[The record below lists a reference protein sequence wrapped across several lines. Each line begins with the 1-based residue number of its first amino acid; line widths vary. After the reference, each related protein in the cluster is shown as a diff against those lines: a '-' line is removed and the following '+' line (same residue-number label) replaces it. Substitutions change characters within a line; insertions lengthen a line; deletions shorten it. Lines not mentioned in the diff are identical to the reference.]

1 MESKNLTEA
10 LLSYYAIYDQDLREE
25 MEDLGYFD
33 EARDGYGGDEKF
45 KQDTDRGSFR
55 PGTDVPTVKK
65 FGRIFKSTPHGIG
78 AHANRTQSRVSTI
91 VGNDPGAPRSEK
103 MATKIKMVKGKDGTW
118 KKVRV
123 QAEELDAYDIVL
135 MHLIDEGYA
144 SHPDAAE
151 AIMSNMSEEWIEG
164 IMEGQNPTPVT
175 SRFEKS
181 RRYGRG
187 ITPYTSQI
195 ASSEP
200 SLGGGTYYKGKRTPK
215 NPEKYRRQVA
225 TGVRTVSSQERE
237 RLGIKEDIYD
247 IILSYLLDE
256 GYASHPDAAE
266 AIMSNMSE
274 EWIEG
279 IMEGYKPMTK
289 KKNRKN

>member
-1 MESKNLTEA
+1 
-10 LLSYYAIYDQDLREE
+10 

-78 AHANRTQSRVSTI
+78 DHANRTQSRVSTI

-103 MATKIKMVKGKDGTW
+103 MATQIKMVKGKDGTW

-164 IMEGQNPTPVT
+164 IMEG
-175 SRFEKS
+175 
-181 RRYGRG
+181 
-187 ITPYTSQI
+187 
-195 ASSEP
+195 
-200 SLGGGTYYKGKRTPK
+200 
-215 NPEKYRRQVA
+215 
-225 TGVRTVSSQERE
+225 
-237 RLGIKEDIYD
+237 
-247 IILSYLLDE
+247 
-256 GYASHPDAAE
+256 
-266 AIMSNMSE
+266 
-274 EWIEG
+274 
-279 IMEGYKPMTK
+279 YKPMTK
-289 KKNRKN
+289 KRIKGIETQIDRKVDKQREIRKTSTLPYGQLPPEHADLDRQIGTMRQVSDDMSGFTKPKRNRVYSAARSKAMERANRERGEAKRNT